1 MSARPTLTWI
11 VWAVVGLAL
20 VTAATFTFRFVMRA
34 PDLVV
39 VTVRSEA
46 IERILAAVG
55 RVRAEERV
63 SVFARAAGQ
72 VVTLLKDEGE
82 QVAAGEVLGGIDP
95 GQPRAVLAQRNAAVA
110 GYTRQLTQSRRDLA
124 RAQALM
130 RKGFL
135 ARAGMETVRLAVE
148 RDEQEL
154 LRLRAAAGEA
164 ASRLED
170 FVLRAPMA
178 GHILLR
184 PIDPGQVVDVRTQ
197 IFEIVSAGAPEV
209 ETDVDEAVAGAL
221 RVGMN
226 ARLAPA
232 GMNDEVYPGTITFI
246 SPRVE
251 PTTGGRTV
259 RLSIKAPFVDL
270 PPGLSV
276 DVNITVETRN
286 EALTLPR
293 GAIARTAGASFVM
306 ILRADKAIKQT
317 VTYVDWPAE
326 RIVLTSGVKAGEVVA
341 LDPLK
346 AVEGLRVTPVAAPDA
361 R

>member
-1 MSARPTLTWI
+1 LTWI
-11 VWAVVGLAL
+11 VWIALGVALA
-20 VTAATFTFRFVMRA
+20 TAAVFTYRIITRA
-34 PDLVV
+34 PDLAIVV
-39 VTVRSEA
+39 VKSES
-46 IERILAAVG
+46 IDRILAAVG

-63 SVFARAAGQ
+63 SLFSRAAGQ
-72 VVTLLKDEGE
+72 VITLLKDEGAT
-82 QVAAGEVLGGIDP
+82 VAAGEVLGAIDP
-95 GQPRAVLAQRNAAVA
+95 GQPRAVLAQRNAAIVGQA
-110 GYTRQLTQSRRDLA
+110 RQLEQSRRNLA
-124 RAQALM
+124 RAQALLS
-130 RKGFL
+130 KGFL
-135 ARAGMETVRLAVE
+135 ARAGMETARLAVE

-154 LRLRAAAGEA
+154 QSARAAAREA
-164 ASRLED
+164 VSRLED

-178 GHILLR
+178 GRILLR

-221 RVGMN
+221 RVGMR

-232 GMNDEVYPGTITFI
+232 GMNEQLYTGTVTFI

-259 RLSIKAPFVDL
+259 RLSISAGPVEL

-276 DVNITVETRN
+276 DVNITVETRS

-293 GAIARTAGASFVM
+293 AAIARNAGASFVM
-306 ILRADKAIKQT
+306 ILHDNKAVKQT
-317 VTYVDWPAE
+317 VTFVDWPAE
-326 RIVLTSGVKAGEVVA
+326 RIVVTSGVKAGDQVA

-346 AVEGLRVTPVAAPDA
+346 AVEGLRVTPITAPEP